1 VLGQLVKLRKQLEQ
15 LREVTHPDKN
25 FAKLREHVHNSN
37 PPIIPYLGTYLSD
50 LTFIDDGNPNTIV
63 EDGIELINFFKQ
75 RLSAEFIL
83 EVQQYQQQGYNIDR
97 DSAISNY
104 LRQYQPLGEKELFD
118 TSLEIEPREKS

>member
-1 VLGQLVKLRKQLEQ
+1 MQLVKMRKQLES

-25 FAKLREHVHNSN
+25 FLKLREHVHNSN

-50 LTFIDDGNPNTIV
+50 LTFIDEGNPNTVV

-83 EVQQYQQQGYNIDR
+83 EVQQYQQQGYNFER
-97 DSAISNY
+97 DEALINY
-104 LRQYQPLGEKELFD
+104 LQKCHPLGEKEMFD
-118 TSLEIEPREKS
+118 LSLEVEPREKTPN